1 MSINDMAFG
10 EPELGS
16 KSFPAWEMVV
26 NSQFHNLRPI
36 FHARND
42 FLFGL
47 AWTGRVKNID
57 CQILNAS
64 HNLAT
69 ASPPINISSGSKT
82 AANHRVTW
90 LMGNEQMAVKDVWG
104 LDAP

>member
-47 AWTGRVKNID
+47 AWTGRVGRGAALLGVARKGMALLGKAELTWFTFYKWRTLNI
-57 CQILNAS
+57 
-64 HNLAT
+64 T
-69 ASPPINISSGSKT
+69 K
-82 AANHRVTW
+82 
-90 LMGNEQMAVKDVWG
+90 
-104 LDAP
+104 

>member
-1 MSINDMAFG
+1 MSTNDMAFG
-10 EPELGS
+10 EPELGG

-47 AWTGRVKNID
+47 AWRIRVRHGGNRRG
-57 CQILNAS
+57 
-64 HNLAT
+64 T
-69 ASPPINISSGSKT
+69 ARHGWARLGAVRQGI
-82 AANHRVTW
+82 AW
-90 LMGNEQMAVKDVWG
+90 LGMALQG
-104 LDAP
+104 